1 MKDFKTVIIK
11 YLESLV
17 QTQQQVRNVLSLIHV
32 NIYGVT
38 YQVNCKDNLWTTSN
52 SAVLEKTVTAVFQ
65 LLLCFLAQL
74 LSGRSK
80 GKVPV
85 RGRGCGEG
93 RLFFCNSNNACSLK
107 LEQVLLNMYLDL
119 LKRLEYLNA
128 YCSFKKFNILL
139 NIVKQ

>member
-1 MKDFKTVIIK
+1 M
-11 YLESLV
+11 
-17 QTQQQVRNVLSLIHV
+17 
-32 NIYGVT
+32 
-38 YQVNCKDNLWTTSN
+38 
-52 SAVLEKTVTAVFQ
+52 TAVFQ
-65 LLLCFLAQL
+65 LLLCLLCFLAQL
-74 LSGRSK
+74 LSERSK
-80 GKVPV
+80 GKAPV

-128 YCSFKKFNILL
+128 HCSFKKFNVLL